1 MNILYLGLVFAEGN
15 SDNRFEAELQEMI
28 AGIANNMLDNL
39 KNSIIFSYFM

>member
-1 MNILYLGLVFAEGN
+1 MSILYLGLVFAEGN